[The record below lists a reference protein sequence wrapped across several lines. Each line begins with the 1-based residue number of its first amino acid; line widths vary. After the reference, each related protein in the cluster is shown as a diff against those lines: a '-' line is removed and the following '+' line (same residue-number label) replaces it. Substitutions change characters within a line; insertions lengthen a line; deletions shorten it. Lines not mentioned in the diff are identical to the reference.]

1 MSVPHVQHGQYHIN
15 PYLTGVDIIGAK
27 PAGTTMSLE
36 DARKLVE
43 ASLDTLNSQDG
54 IHIEELTDQLL
65 NIAGV
70 LDEPWCPD
78 PLPPDATALLTKV
91 AASAQSGDE
100 ALVGAAQMI
109 DYEMIGVP
117 QMIDYEMI
125 GAPQMIDYE
134 MIGAAVDV
142 EALAQRFDTL
152 PKTNRTVWSMWVEHG
167 HGMDLAKR
175 IAASAQNILNQ
186 SIVPTTEFAFHDSV
200 QAFAKRA
207 QALSDKVT
215 AQPLNDS
222 PSPIWGDVKAYFVDG
237 GRLANTLD
245 GVLDQSVKWTDV
257 KQTVTEAAKGAAH
270 TVTVTTGLLVGG
282 AVVLGLG
289 IVYGLY
295 KAIAS
300 PTGATLAGAYLGARR

>member
-1 MSVPHVQHGQYHIN
+1 MSIPHFQHGQYHIN

-27 PAGTTMSLE
+27 PAGPMSLE
-36 DARKLVE
+36 DARALVE
-43 ASLDTLNSQDG
+43 ATLDKLYGQDG
-54 IHIEELTDQLL
+54 IHIEELLDQLY

-78 PLPPDATALLTKV
+78 PLPPDAAALLQKV
-91 AASAQSGDE
+91 AASAQAGDDE
-100 ALVGAAQMI
+100 TLVGAAQMI
-109 DYEMIGVP
+109 DYEMIGT
-117 QMIDYEMI
+117 
-125 GAPQMIDYE
+125 QMIDYE

-152 PKTNRTVWSMWVEHG
+152 PKTNRSVWTLWVEYG
-167 HGMDLAKR
+167 HGLDLAKR

-186 SIVPTTEFAFHDSV
+186 AIVPTTEFAFHDAV

-215 AQPLNDS
+215 KQPLNDE
-222 PSPIWGDVKAYFVDG
+222 PSPIWGDVKSYFIDG
-237 GRLANTLD
+237 GRLANQLD

-257 KQTVTEAAKGAAH
+257 KKGVTEAAKGAAH
-270 TVTVTTGLLVGG
+270 TVNVTTGLLVGG

-295 KAIAS
+295 KMIAS
-300 PTGATLAGAYLGARR
+300 PTGATLAGAYLGRR